1 MGKANKSPSPAVAKE
16 GDYSALRELFRP
28 HVESFD
34 YFLDKGLDEMI
45 ESIRPMVIRDP
56 NSSNTLKN
64 ILHAS
69 NSFFVRVTLL
79 LGLVRLYRIGGSER
93 FLAGL
98 LL

>member
-1 MGKANKSPSPAVAKE
+1 MSKANKSPSPAVAKE

-45 ESIRPMVIRDP
+45 QSIRPMVIRDR
-56 NSSNTLKN
+56 NSNNTLKN

-69 NSFFVRVTLL
+69 NSLFFCVCVQLCCSSVQL
-79 LGLVRLYRIGGSER
+79 SCEV
-93 FLAGL
+93 
-98 LL
+98 

>member
-1 MGKANKSPSPAVAKE
+1 MSKANKSPSPAVAKE

-45 ESIRPMVIRDP
+45 QSIRPMVIRDR
-56 NSSNTLKN
+56 NSNNTLKN

-69 NSFFVRVTLL
+69 NCFFLRAIVLFVSADILCSL
-79 LGLVRLYRIGGSER
+79 M
-93 FLAGL
+93 FLAIAASV
-98 LL
+98 